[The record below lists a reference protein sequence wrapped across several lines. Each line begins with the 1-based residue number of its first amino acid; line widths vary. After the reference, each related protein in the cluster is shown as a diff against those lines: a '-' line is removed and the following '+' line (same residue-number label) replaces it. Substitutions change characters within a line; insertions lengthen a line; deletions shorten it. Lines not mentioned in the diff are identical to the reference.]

1 MDKVCDEAIDLQN
14 AIKEER
20 RFMSTWEDRL
30 TVIDWACEQCADEIF
45 NRTDRLAEL
54 QHLVRQRM
62 QFIEVIGELHDGLVA
77 TQMRLADKQAELR
90 HLERD
95 VTRRERELTVKD
107 AEVDRCGAELEE
119 LRELFNMP

>member
-1 MDKVCDEAIDLQN
+1 
-14 AIKEER
+14 
-20 RFMSTWEDRL
+20 
-30 TVIDWACEQCADEIF
+30 
-45 NRTDRLAEL
+45 
-54 QHLVRQRM
+54 
-62 QFIEVIGELHDGLVA
+62 VA

>member
-1 MDKVCDEAIDLQN
+1 
-14 AIKEER
+14 
-20 RFMSTWEDRL
+20 MSTWEDRL

-119 LRELFNMP
+119 LRGLFNMP